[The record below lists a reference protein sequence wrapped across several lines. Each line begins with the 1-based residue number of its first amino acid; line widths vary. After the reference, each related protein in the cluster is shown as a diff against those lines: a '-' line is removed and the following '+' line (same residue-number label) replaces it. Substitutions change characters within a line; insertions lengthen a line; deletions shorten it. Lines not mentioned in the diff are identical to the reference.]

1 MSEAVVDDIVAVL
14 PPLLQSLEAL
24 GFVARHL
31 NPPDF
36 DRVMASRRHAGRGL
50 RAVRPRLAQWP
61 AEFADIRTALEAQAT
76 RRSPRSRPA
85 RGAERQWRSR
95 QRVSRAALCPARAG
109 GAVCAVAARLPPV
122 SEFFVDPALREDAE
136 LAARLAE
143 PANDNTGI
151 FHDHNEPGSR
161 GGFSLYVP
169 EYYTPDRA
177 WPLVMALHGGSGNG
191 RGFLWSW
198 LRDARSHGA
207 ILVAPTATGQH
218 LGADG
223 RRHRYAEPRCASSNR
238 CGRAGISIRSR
249 MLLTGMSDGGTFC
262 YVTGFE
268 SASPFTHLAPVAAT
282 FHPLMAEMADA
293 ERLRGLPI
301 HIVHG
306 RLDWMFPVQVARQT
320 SQALSAAG
328 ADVTYRELDDLSHTY
343 PREMNA
349 EILAMARTARES
361 AEPSSGHAA
370 LSAGNGGI
378 TMQTFIGMILGA
390 LLLVAAS
397 MSTIPC
403 RRRASRTARS
413 PRPTAPSSTGTSRPT
428 DWEAL
433 KTRAHEDWVRISSK

>member
-1 MSEAVVDDIVAVL
+1 MSEAVVDDIVTVL

-36 DRVMASRRHAGRGL
+36 GRVMEAAGQPDQAL
-50 RAVRPRLAQWP
+50 RAVRPRLAEWP
-61 AEFADIRTALEAQAT
+61 EEFADIKGALQSA
-76 RRSPRSRPA
+76 SD
-85 RGAERQWRSR
+85 
-95 QRVSRAALCPARAG
+95 AALAAFEGLRAVENG
-109 GAVCAVAARLPPV
+109 DGDLVSVFRALRYAPRAQEALYALSAKLPPV
-122 SEFFVDPALREDAE
+122 SQFFVEPSLRDDAD
-136 LAARLAE
+136 LLARLAT
-143 PANDNTGI
+143 PAQEHTGI

-207 ILVAPTATGQH
+207 ILISPTATGNTPNKTTWA
-218 LGADG
+218 LMGDDTDTPNLARILD
-223 RRHRYAEPRCASSNR
+223 SV
-238 CGRAGISIRSR
+238 RSRWNVDAKR

-268 SASPFTHLAPVAAT
+268 SSSPFTHLAPVSAT

-328 ADVTYRELDDLSHTY
+328 ADVTYRELDDLSHAY

-349 EILAMARTARES
+349 PILDW
-361 AEPSSGHAA
+361 
-370 LSAGNGGI
+370 LNGN
-378 TMQTFIGMILGA
+378 
-390 LLLVAAS
+390 
-397 MSTIPC
+397 
-403 RRRASRTARS
+403 
-413 PRPTAPSSTGTSRPT
+413 
-428 DWEAL
+428 
-433 KTRAHEDWVRISSK
+433 